1 MVATRRCNTR
11 IERIGFAQQFIA
23 ESAIWSKG
31 RFWFMSALLDI
42 ESSAVVPAVLP
53 GIARVTLPEY
63 TPKVLSG
70 RMCFPAA
77 SLESVF
83 LRVFIPDFNFGID
96 ATVVQMRQDK
106 DAGQIFIRVAIDPNV
121 EANIEFAGRLTEHE
135 SSFEIAQVSF
145 RLAPTKDCARDDFVA
160 STLNAALAL
169 SQRVHFQMPE
179 AGLDLALGFDL
190 PLIEISRL
198 LQSRQTSHRLMT
210 IERATGIR
218 FDLPQGG
225 FSGTDIAA
233 IIFVYRA
240 IADRA
245 FNDHLT
251 TGLPKVVEAN
261 EEGAKRLKSLQ
272 ESAVITFGPEDMCKG
287 LLGVEIPLGRMT
299 VKIQDPYIEDLDRVR
314 DEVAQGDG
322 HPVTVLF
329 RSATN
334 QALFELPDAPRLP
347 SNPWE
352 ERIQA
357 LIDLE
362 RELDSRLIE
371 RYHALAA
378 GSLAGLTDEERKRVT
393 TRPQLNKPSLLAIL
407 KEKLGL

>member
-1 MVATRRCNTR
+1 
-11 IERIGFAQQFIA
+11 
-23 ESAIWSKG
+23 
-31 RFWFMSALLDI
+31 MSALLDI

-53 GIARVTLPEY
+53 HIARVTLPEY
-63 TPKVLSG
+63 APKVLSG
-70 RMCFPAA
+70 LMCFPAVR
-77 SLESVF
+77 LESASV
-83 LRVFIPDFNFGID
+83 RVLIPDFNFGIEG
-96 ATVVQMRQDK
+96 TVVQFRQDT
-106 DAGQIFIRVAIDPNV
+106 DAGQIFIRVAIDANV

-179 AGLDLALGFDL
+179 GGLDLALGFDL

-240 IADRA
+240 IVDRA
-245 FNDHLT
+245 FTYHLIN
-251 TGLPKVVEAN
+251 GLPIVIEAD
-261 EEGAKRLKSLQ
+261 EEGAKRLRSLQ
-272 ESAVITFGPEDMCKG
+272 ESRVIGFGPEEMSRQ

-299 VKIQDPYIEDLDRVR
+299 VKILDPYIVEIDRVR
-314 DEVAQGDG
+314 EEVAQGDG
-322 HPVTVLF
+322 HPVTLLF

-334 QALFELPDAPRLP
+334 QALFELPEAPRLP
-347 SNPWE
+347 PNSWDA
-352 ERIQA
+352 RIQA

-393 TRPQLNKPSLLAIL
+393 TRPQLNKPSLMAIL
-407 KEKLGL
+407 KGKVGL

>member
-1 MVATRRCNTR
+1 
-11 IERIGFAQQFIA
+11 
-23 ESAIWSKG
+23 
-31 RFWFMSALLDI
+31 MSALLDI

-53 GIARVTLPEY
+53 HIARVTLPEY
-63 TPKVLSG
+63 APKVLSG
-70 RMCFPAA
+70 LMCFPAVR
-77 SLESVF
+77 LESASV
-83 LRVFIPDFNFGID
+83 RVLIPDFNFGIEG
-96 ATVVQMRQDK
+96 TVVQFRQDT
-106 DAGQIFIRVAIDPNV
+106 DAGQIFIRVAIDANV

-179 AGLDLALGFDL
+179 GGLDLALGFDL

-240 IADRA
+240 IVDRA
-245 FNDHLT
+245 FTYHLIN
-251 TGLPKVVEAN
+251 GLPIVIEAD
-261 EEGAKRLKSLQ
+261 EEGAKRLRSLQ
-272 ESAVITFGPEDMCKG
+272 QSRVIGFGPEEMSRQ

-299 VKIQDPYIEDLDRVR
+299 VKILDPYIVEIDRVR
-314 DEVAQGDG
+314 EEVAQGDG
-322 HPVTVLF
+322 HPVTLLF

-334 QALFELPDAPRLP
+334 QALFELPEAPRLP
-347 SNPWE
+347 PNSWDA
-352 ERIQA
+352 RIQA

-393 TRPQLNKPSLLAIL
+393 TRPQLNKPSLMAIL
-407 KEKLGL
+407 KGKVGL

>member
-1 MVATRRCNTR
+1 
-11 IERIGFAQQFIA
+11 
-23 ESAIWSKG
+23 
-31 RFWFMSALLDI
+31 MSALLDVPN
-42 ESSAVVPAVLP
+42 EVVNRAVLSDVMRSP
-53 GIARVTLPEY
+53 LPAY
-63 TPKVLSG
+63 APTVLSG
-70 RMCFPAA
+70 VMTVPPSRLGSV
-77 SLESVF
+77 SLKIVISD
-83 LRVFIPDFNFGID
+83 LNFAID
-96 ATVVQMRQDK
+96 AGVLQSKQDQDASEFSLTVSI
-106 DAGQIFIRVAIDPNV
+106 AENV
-121 EANIEFAGRLTEHE
+121 EAKIVLGGTTAEDET
-135 SSFEIAQVSF
+135 SFEIREVLF
-145 RLAPTKDCARDDFVA
+145 RLAPTEDGAEADFVA
-160 STLNAALAL
+160 STLNAALTL
-169 SQRVHFQMPE
+169 SHRVHFQMPGM
-179 AGLDLALGFDL
+179 GLDLVLGFAL

-218 FDLPQGG
+218 FDLPKGA
-225 FSGTDIAA
+225 FSRTDIAA
-233 IIFVYRA
+233 TIFVYRA
-240 IADRA
+240 IVDRA
-245 FNDHLT
+245 FTYHLT

-272 ESAVITFGPEDMCKG
+272 ESRVVIFGPEDMYKG

-357 LIDLE
+357 FIDLE

-393 TRPQLNKPSLLAIL
+393 TRPQLNKSSLLAIL